1 MHNSRITEKL
11 KIRAITDLGAEEFKL
26 FESFLI
32 RMHRNT
38 QIAASFKA
46 ALKKAATLFD
56 DGFPRLELPVISVPD
71 HVPFE
76 PLSDAADNQFYAAGF
91 AEVDRIREKL
101 KVQQAVKRA
110 VPYDQWEVNEI
121 SRDLYALQREQVS
134 AWAID
139 PVRAMATLDQ
149 HGLPSYLGEE
159 MFNWTRADAISNSL
173 SSTGR
178 RPEEFVL
185 SCLTPGGFLRK
196 RAPGCISISQ
206 LNAMIYPTA
215 EDQVALALL
224 IQRQLAWNKETV
236 LALDKHSFLHPLSEV
251 ALSGTV
257 IIISEKV
264 RSQSAHLNHVKPKV
278 LVANSNRE
286 DPYSA
291 FNLIELAISI
301 SERCVSH
308 FKNDPRIG
316 VDHNLRRSP
325 FVFLRGGDTRT
336 GQSLDYISS
345 KRLQTLDD
353 QDAWN
358 LGVRSFLEKAAI
370 SDNGVTLTEGADI
383 QGRLRVTATQKTK
396 KAGKHPIAFTALL
409 QGHSSPET
417 TDVHY
422 DSSAYAMA
430 DRRERFR
437 SCLLYTSPSPRDS

>member
-1 MHNSRITEKL
+1 MRYLEVCRDEYDVTSNDKCVVEANYLTREDFDLSIPFHAALHYAFVKNGATVSYSKVYELRTAINLFLDFSVLHNSRITEKL

-236 LALDKHSFLHPLSEV
+236 LALDKHLS
-251 ALSGTV
+251 
-257 IIISEKV
+257 
-264 RSQSAHLNHVKPKV
+264 
-278 LVANSNRE
+278 
-286 DPYSA
+286 
-291 FNLIELAISI
+291 LIHI
-301 SERCVSH
+301 
-308 FKNDPRIG
+308 
-316 VDHNLRRSP
+316 
-325 FVFLRGGDTRT
+325 
-336 GQSLDYISS
+336 
-345 KRLQTLDD
+345 
-353 QDAWN
+353 
-358 LGVRSFLEKAAI
+358 
-370 SDNGVTLTEGADI
+370 
-383 QGRLRVTATQKTK
+383 
-396 KAGKHPIAFTALL
+396 
-409 QGHSSPET
+409 
-417 TDVHY
+417 
-422 DSSAYAMA
+422 
-430 DRRERFR
+430 
-437 SCLLYTSPSPRDS
+437 